1 MTRAD
6 TEEAVV
12 GCGSS
17 PELPAMSRWLRQV
30 RSDLVSDLSSSPV
43 LERLGGAHHV
53 IVEPGDPHH
62 EGGWEL
68 GSSGGPAAGSVVAL
82 QDAAELSGLVY
93 RSNLVL
99 SY

>member
-17 PELPAMSRWLRQV
+17 PELPAMSKWLRQV
-30 RSDLVSDLSSSPV
+30 RSDLVLRDLSFSPV

-53 IVEPGDPHH
+53 IVEAGHSHH
-62 EGGWEL
+62 EGCREL
-68 GSSGGPAAGSVVAL
+68 VTSGGPAAGRVVTL
-82 QDAAELSGLVY
+82 EDTHELSRLV
-93 RSNLVL
+93 
-99 SY
+99 